1 VSFGRRLALFFILI
15 ALVPT
20 LALVGMLLIVS
31 EDSRRGKADAR
42 LASGLETALAI
53 YEGEVADAGEFAQGL
68 SGDPELAA
76 ALTAP
81 GGADQAA
88 LQEFATDAVD
98 RDPDIEAVDVVSP
111 DGTVL
116 ATANPTDAIAF
127 AETLLTNDGA
137 DSGALRVSTTTADDF
152 ASQVRR
158 LTKRELVVSRNG
170 EALVATVNPPT
181 GQLEPGETVDL
192 ETGEGEFRAHLLE
205 LDSKDGE
212 SLLLL
217 GPAKEG
223 GFLAIGGPAAA
234 LLVGFLLLGVIFAYG
249 LARTLTGLHTQVAQQ
264 AVTDPLTG
272 LWNRRR
278 MLQMLEVELARA
290 RRFEHDISVLIVDI
304 DNFKS
309 INDTMGHLQGDAVLE
324 EIAQVVRHTTRAIDV
339 GARYGGDELAL
350 VLLETDAPGALV
362 LAERLRSNIA
372 GAAVSTRDGDT
383 MNVTVSIGAATAT
396 EEEEDVKAL
405 IEAADQ
411 ALLRAKRAGK
421 DQVRTSSD

>member
-1 VSFGRRLALFFILI
+1 MSFGRRLALFFILI

-53 YEGEVADAGEFAQGL
+53 YEGEVAEAGEFAQGL

-81 GGADQAA
+81 GGPDQAA

-98 RDPDIEAVDVVSP
+98 RDPDVEAVDVLSP

-116 ATANPTDAIAF
+116 ATASPTDAIAF
-127 AETLLTNDGA
+127 AETLLTSEGA

-158 LTKRELVVSRNG
+158 LTKRELVVSRDDQ
-170 EALVATVNPPT
+170 ALVATVNPPT

-205 LDSKDGE
+205 LDSEDGE

-234 LLVGFLLLGVIFAYG
+234 LLVGLPA
-249 LARTLTGLHTQVAQQ
+249 
-264 AVTDPLTG
+264 
-272 LWNRRR
+272 
-278 MLQMLEVELARA
+278 A
-290 RRFEHDISVLIVDI
+290 RR
-304 DNFKS
+304 
-309 INDTMGHLQGDAVLE
+309 
-324 EIAQVVRHTTRAIDV
+324 
-339 GARYGGDELAL
+339 
-350 VLLETDAPGALV
+350 
-362 LAERLRSNIA
+362 
-372 GAAVSTRDGDT
+372 
-383 MNVTVSIGAATAT
+383 
-396 EEEEDVKAL
+396 
-405 IEAADQ
+405 
-411 ALLRAKRAGK
+411 
-421 DQVRTSSD
+421 